1 MKKILTSSITDSA
14 QLPILKRT
22 IDHIQEMEMEN
33 IKSAIYAS
41 LGSSNDSTP
50 IVLWGCVG
58 TLSTVTVS
66 NDTLTVTAGAFIY
79 NGEIYQISAQSITKT
94 GANVFTL
101 SLDTTTFQAGE
112 PTIYSDGATS
122 VNTNQNLKIK
132 LSQGLTGSGICDWDN
147 RKFYNSDV
155 DVNSISFPNAIIDSI
170 DTPSGATLTGCVAAV
185 QKRGDVCTLS
195 LNLSFSITNATTFKS
210 FADLVDIVLNSKF
223 RKKPSSHDM
232 WVPAIGQNSES
243 ASWNCEASWRFDGS
257 QIECYKSYSQG
268 VVNNS
273 NSFNY
278 RFQITYAL

>member
-66 NDTLTVTAGAFIY
+66 NDTLTVTSGAMIY
-79 NGEIYQISAQSITKT
+79 LGEVYQVSAQSITKT

-112 PTIYSDGATS
+112 PTIYSDNATS
-122 VNTNQNLKIK
+122 VNTNQIAKIK

-147 RKFYNSDV
+147 ISIKFRTEDVTFTGAVGQFQLRFIRHGNIVHCKSILTSD
-155 DVNSISFPNAIIDSI
+155 
-170 DTPSGATLTGCVAAV
+170 TGP
-185 QKRGDVCTLS
+185 GTLS
-195 LNLSFSITNATTFKS
+195 ASIPAWARPTENFGFKTHYPYATGSNLVQDSVVFASNGTIILGLN
-210 FADLVDIVLNSKF
+210 V
-223 RKKPSSHDM
+223 SSGHNIM
-232 WVPAIGQNSES
+232 I
-243 ASWNCEASWRFDGS
+243 
-257 QIECYKSYSQG
+257 SYM
-268 VVNNS
+268 V
-273 NSFNY
+273 
-278 RFQITYAL
+278 

>member
-33 IKSAIYAS
+33 IKSAVYAS
-41 LGSSNDSTP
+41 LGSSSDSVP

-58 TLSTVTVS
+58 TILT
-66 NDTLTVTAGAFIY
+66 DTLTVTAGAFIY

-112 PTIYSDGATS
+112 PTIYSDGVTPG
-122 VNTNQNLKIK
+122 VNTNQDLKIK
-132 LSQGLTGSGICDWDN
+132 LSQGLTGTGICDWDN
-147 RKFYNSDV
+147 RNFFNMDV
-155 DVNSISFPNAIIDSI
+155 GVNSISFPNAIIDSI
-170 DTPSGATLTGCVAAV
+170 DTPSGATLTSCDATV

-195 LNLSFSITNATTFKS
+195 LNLGFTITNATTFKS

-223 RKKPSSHDM
+223 RKKASSLIM

-243 ASWNCEASWRFDGS
+243 ASWNCAAAWRADGS
-257 QIECYKSYSQG
+257 QLECGKVYAQG

-273 NSFNY
+273 NAFTY
-278 RFQITYAL
+278 RFQITYSL

>member
-147 RKFYNSDV
+147 RKFYRQSVRDV
-155 DVNSISFPNAIIDSI
+155 TIDGTGDIFSSAPTTTNCTVTSIN
-170 DTPSGATLTGCVAAV
+170 VAADKV
-185 QKRGDVCTLS
+185 GSTITIKGSLTCTVTSNSAQILT
-195 LNLSFSITNATTFKS
+195 LNLKSKFNKLTNYVEYFPVTGVRYSGSSITPEVTELFTGAQNTGILRIAFTYTNG
-210 FADLVDIVLNSKF
+210 DILNYNFSLTY
-223 RKKPSSHDM
+223 
-232 WVPAIGQNSES
+232 
-243 ASWNCEASWRFDGS
+243 EAYG
-257 QIECYKSYSQG
+257 
-268 VVNNS
+268 
-273 NSFNY
+273 
-278 RFQITYAL
+278 L

>member
-41 LGSSNDSTP
+41 LGSSNDSVP

-58 TLSTVTVS
+58 TILT
-66 NDTLTVTAGAFIY
+66 DTLTVTPGAFIY

-122 VNTNQNLKIK
+122 VNTNQDLKIK

-147 RKFYNSDV
+147 RKFFNNRLSSS
-155 DVNSISFPNAIIDSI
+155 SISFPNGIIQSI
-170 DTPSGATLTGCVAAV
+170 STASGATLLN
-185 QKRGDVCTLS
+185 GDFHVIKKGNICTLTIK
-195 LNLSFSITNATTFKS
+195 LIYNIDNATTFNS
-210 FADLVDIVLNSKF
+210 FASLVDIELLTEF
-223 RKKPSSHDM
+223 RNKVMSSNLLIPSYGNTTTGVYIADSILR
-232 WVPAIGQNSES
+232 A
-243 ASWNCEASWRFDGS
+243 DGLE
-257 QIECYKSYSQG
+257 IETYKSYKTG
-268 VVNNS
+268 VVNNGDDFTF
-273 NSFNY
+273 SFHC
-278 RFQITYAL
+278 TYEV

>member
-41 LGSSNDSTP
+41 LGSSNDSVP

-58 TLSTVTVS
+58 TLSTVDVS

-79 NGEIYQISAQSITKT
+79 NGEIYQISAQIITKT

-132 LSQGLTGSGICDWDN
+132 LSQGLTGTGICDWDN
-147 RKFYNSDV
+147 RNFYRQSVRDV
-155 DVNSISFPNAIIDSI
+155 TINGTGDISSSAPTTTNCTVTSIN
-170 DTPSGATLTGCVAAV
+170 VAADKV
-185 QKRGDVCTLS
+185 GSTITIKGALSCTITS
-195 LNLSFSITNATTFKS
+195 NSAQIITLNLKSKFNKLTNYVEYYPVTGVRYSGSSITPEVTEVFTGLQNTGTLRIAFTYTNGDALNLKFSFSYQA
-210 FADLVDIVLNSKF
+210 
-223 RKKPSSHDM
+223 
-232 WVPAIGQNSES
+232 
-243 ASWNCEASWRFDGS
+243 
-257 QIECYKSYSQG
+257 Y
-268 VVNNS
+268 
-273 NSFNY
+273 
-278 RFQITYAL
+278 